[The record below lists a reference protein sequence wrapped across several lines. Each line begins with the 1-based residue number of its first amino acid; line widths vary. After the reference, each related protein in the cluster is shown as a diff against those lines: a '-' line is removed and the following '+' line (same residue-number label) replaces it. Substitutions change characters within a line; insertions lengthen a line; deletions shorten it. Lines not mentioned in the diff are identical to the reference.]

1 MKDNVYEVIN
11 NAESSDELA
20 FKYVQIYKQEVV
32 TNFSKHEV
40 LQFIDVS
47 QKMLYEMA
55 SGEKRLFSLINATV
69 SHEMRNPTNSMQA
82 QIQEQK
88 LINIKLKETIDTMK
102 PNNYQKSKQNLQRIY
117 KRQTGSTTVQMTAI
131 KILNFLV
138 NDMLDFA
145 QLSAGKFRKNWSQFE
160 LVGSIS
166 EVIDIMDFKAKELG
180 ITLLK
185 SFELFEQDKQQGQPL
200 KIWINFDSQRLQQIL
215 LNLISNAVKF
225 TPRGG

>member
-82 QIQEQK
+82 
-88 LINIKLKETIDTMK
+88 
-102 PNNYQKSKQNLQRIY
+102 
-117 KRQTGSTTVQMTAI
+117 
-131 KILNFLV
+131 
-138 NDMLDFA
+138 
-145 QLSAGKFRKNWSQFE
+145 
-160 LVGSIS
+160 
-166 EVIDIMDFKAKELG
+166 
-180 ITLLK
+180 
-185 SFELFEQDKQQGQPL
+185 
-200 KIWINFDSQRLQQIL
+200 
-215 LNLISNAVKF
+215 
-225 TPRGG
+225 

>member
-200 KIWINFDSQRLQQIL
+200 KI
-215 LNLISNAVKF
+215 
-225 TPRGG
+225 